1 MKKAIIDGMC
11 CKGCANEVKHIFENI
26 YGVNNVEISED
37 RTYVIYEGF
46 VSKRIVQEALINTN
60 YKLVNIEKF
69 EK

>member
-11 CKGCANEVKHIFENI
+11 CEGCANEVKHIFENI
-26 YGVNNVEISED
+26 YGIKNVEISED

>member
-26 YGVNNVEISED
+26 YGVKNVEISED
-37 RTYVIYEGF
+37 RTYLTYEGF
-46 VSKRIVQEALINTN
+46 VSKRIVQEALTNTS
-60 YKLVNIEKF
+60 YKLVEIEKY